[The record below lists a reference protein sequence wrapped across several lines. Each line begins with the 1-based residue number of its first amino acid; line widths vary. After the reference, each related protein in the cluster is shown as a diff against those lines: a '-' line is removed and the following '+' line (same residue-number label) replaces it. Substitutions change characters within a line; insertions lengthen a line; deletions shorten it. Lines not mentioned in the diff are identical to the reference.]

1 MRAAV
6 IEVRVADLENIDR
19 AIAEGTHFV
28 VMPRAYRVPIPD
40 GIDPAV
46 AAAVP
51 SSALTPEVAGG
62 ANRQLWSDRPHAV

>member
-40 GIDPAV
+40 GIDPAG

-51 SSALTPEVAGG
+51 SSALTA
-62 ANRQLWSDRPHAV
+62 R